1 MKTVGGAWLW
11 NSIDSLKK
19 DIAKLDKQIAALT
32 RKKSDKEATL
42 ANKRGMP
49 GGKSAKRSKRN
60 NNTTR
65 RR

>member
-19 DIAKLDKQIAALT
+19 DIAKLDTQIAALT
-32 RKKSDKEATL
+32 RKKSDKEAKL
-42 ANKRGMP
+42 AEKRGMT

-60 NNTTR
+60 NNNTR